1 MGLTD
6 RSVSEPMPDTALQSS
21 LPALE
26 RILGA
31 AERLFAERGYDSVS
45 ISDVAREA
53 GVCKANV
60 FHHFAGKQAL
70 YETVLA
76 ESCARSATRWSACSR
91 PMPIP
96 ADQIPHFLHWYRR
109 YLREHPAT
117 ARLLLRE
124 LTGNRIS
131 PNRVR
136 YSRCL
141 TRLLD
146 NLVAHVGGGR
156 EAGVFRAS
164 VNPTIVASLLLGV
177 TLFNSQTEHL
187 RLHMR
192 AWKDVGDDAYVDL
205 LTDVLFAGVHVFA
218 RDANSMST
226 ERNVVR
232 IESRVHSRTV

>member
-1 MGLTD
+1 
-6 RSVSEPMPDTALQSS
+6 MPDSALPSS

-60 FHHFAGKQAL
+60 FHHFAGKQSL
-70 YETVLA
+70 YETVLT
-76 ESCARSATRWSACSR
+76 ESCARLGDEMERTLAADAD
-91 PMPIP
+91 P
-96 ADQIPHFLHWYRR
+96 AGQIPHFLHWYRR

-124 LTGNRIS
+124 LTGNPDLAES
-131 PNRVR
+131 GPVFPV
-136 YSRCL
+136 L
-141 TRLLD
+141 ARLLE
-146 NLVAHVGGGR
+146 NLVAHVGAGR
-156 EAGVFRAS
+156 DAGVFRAS

-187 RLHMR
+187 RRHMR

-205 LTDVLFAGVHVFA
+205 LTDVLLRGV
-218 RDANSMST
+218 MSSQP
-226 ERNVVR
+226 VQPA
-232 IESRVHSRTV
+232 

>member
-1 MGLTD
+1 
-6 RSVSEPMPDTALQSS
+6 MPDNAVHPS
-21 LPALE
+21 LPALD

-70 YETVLA
+70 YETVLT
-76 ESCARSATRWSACSR
+76 ESCARLGDEMERTLAADAD
-91 PMPIP
+91 P

-124 LTGNRIS
+124 LTGNPDLAES
-131 PNRVR
+131 GPVFPV
-136 YSRCL
+136 L
-141 TRLLD
+141 VRLLD
-146 NLVAHVGGGR
+146 SLVAHVGTGR
-156 EAGVFRAS
+156 DAGVFRAS

-187 RLHMR
+187 RRHMR
-192 AWKDVGDDAYVDL
+192 AWQDVGDDAYVDL
-205 LTDVLFAGVHVFA
+205 LTDVLLRGV
-218 RDANSMST
+218 MS
-226 ERNVVR
+226 
-232 IESRVHSRTV
+232 SQTVQTA

>member
-1 MGLTD
+1 
-6 RSVSEPMPDTALQSS
+6 MPDTATQPSV
-21 LPALE
+21 PALD

-76 ESCARSATRWSACSR
+76 ESCARLGDEMERMLAAGAD
-91 PMPIP
+91 P

-124 LTGNRIS
+124 LTGNPDLAES
-131 PNRVR
+131 GPVFPV
-136 YSRCL
+136 L
-141 TRLLD
+141 ARLLD
-146 NLVAHVGGGR
+146 NLVAHVGAGR
-156 EAGVFRAS
+156 DAGVFRAS

-192 AWKDVGDDAYVDL
+192 AWQDVGDDAYVDL
-205 LTDVLFAGVHVFA
+205 LTDVLLRGVMTSQPVQTA
-218 RDANSMST
+218 
-226 ERNVVR
+226 
-232 IESRVHSRTV
+232 